1 MREEEN
7 VMTLSEVRAGLNSYR
22 HRFAE
27 KWKEVYKEDFEAE
40 TFRTKLYASYGIDS
54 AIELYQNKIKH
65 IKNLIENEQDSET
78 KQAVRLA

>member
-27 KWKEVYKEDFEAE
+27 KYNEVYGEPFAHAVLRAKQMSKYKPSHAIQDFFED
-40 TFRTKLYASYGIDS
+40 
-54 AIELYQNKIKH
+54 YQYKIKH
-65 IKNLIENEQDSET
+65 IKNLFENE
-78 KQAVRLA
+78 